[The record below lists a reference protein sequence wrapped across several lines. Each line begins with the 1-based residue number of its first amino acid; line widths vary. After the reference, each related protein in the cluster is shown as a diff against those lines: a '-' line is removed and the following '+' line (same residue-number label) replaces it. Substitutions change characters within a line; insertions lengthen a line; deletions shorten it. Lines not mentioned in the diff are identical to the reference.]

1 MEDLLRPLTRAE
13 YALLTPAQQAER
25 KLAQTRAAVIRMRE
39 RKKADG
45 TLKTS
50 YNYHVAMKA
59 KYKGYGTTPEEVAA
73 HAAHG
78 CAICGRELTLVKDAG
93 KELRAVVDHC
103 HESNKFRGV
112 LCNYCNLGLGNF
124 KDNPEALRKAATYLE
139 NFYART

>member
-39 RKKADG
+39 RKKAAG

>member
-1 MEDLLRPLTRAE
+1 MADLTKPMTKAE
-13 YALLTPAQQAER
+13 LAELTPSEAAER
-25 KLAQTRAAVIRMRE
+25 KRLLGMLCTQRYRA
-39 RKKADG
+39 RKKEALG
-45 TLKTS
+45 TYTS

-59 KYKGYGTTPEEVAA
+59 KYKRYGTTPEEVAA

-124 KDNPEALRKAATYLE
+124 KDNSEALRKAATYLE